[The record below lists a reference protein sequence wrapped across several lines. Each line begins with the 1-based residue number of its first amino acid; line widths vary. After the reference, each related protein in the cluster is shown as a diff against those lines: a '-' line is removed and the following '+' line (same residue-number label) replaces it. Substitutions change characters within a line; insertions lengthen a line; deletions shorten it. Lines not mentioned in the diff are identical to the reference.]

1 MEFDIQSKVENDI
14 EDMFLINIIEKDS
27 KNQEISN
34 AEIAFG
40 TYKGTKQVELITNE
54 NTTEIRI
61 EFYAKDKYINKE
73 LTINSLKLN
82 GKEYPLQ
89 YKYIPTKLVQKIKN
103 ININYKTSQE
113 RMEMIKNAL
122 ELSKDNFLTGIGGD
136 GWQYKYGE
144 VQSYEYISKEIH
156 SYPAKVILEFGII
169 GVISYIGIIILVVKC
184 IKDRDTS
191 NISLIFAV
199 MIIILH
205 SIIDTDMEYAHI
217 LIYVFAMI
225 ANISSNKEIKE
236 KDNKKLYVILNI
248 VLIALMLVSIYS
260 LINIEQYDRYS
271 NISDLLSQR
280 NGLRRTSAEYLEI
293 NRKIAQEYEEI
304 IKTERYGHIVMYENI
319 VKYYINSDYDKKK
332 EMLEEYY
339 EKIKQYKN
347 KNNNNSGSLC
357 SKIYVIDS
365 IINQLERQENPTCNE
380 MAEKFADI
388 IIEEYE
394 VTKVELERCLEKQY
408 VNDSMELIEL
418 EDIYND
424 AKDVKDKYIYGVR
437 IYNTSE
443 TKIKDEDLQ
452 DIEIDIGQDMIIYH
466 THGTE
471 SYKSNEEYETFKFY
485 RTTDTNYNVI
495 KIGEHLSQLFE
506 DKGYNIIHETEYF
519 DLPSTSGAYGRAI
532 ARVNERIAENEETS
546 LVIDIHRDAI
556 SEEEHLAPTVEI
568 DGKTAARLRFVI
580 GTETE
585 LEEEWKNN
593 LKLALEIQRKAD
605 EIYPGLFQPIL
616 IREEG
621 YQKDLSRNAILIE
634 VGENCSML
642 EDALNSIE
650 YFAEVVNMCATENL
664 K

>member
-1 MEFDIQSKVENDI
+1 
-14 EDMFLINIIEKDS
+14 
-27 KNQEISN
+27 
-34 AEIAFG
+34 
-40 TYKGTKQVELITNE
+40 
-54 NTTEIRI
+54 
-61 EFYAKDKYINKE
+61 
-73 LTINSLKLN
+73 
-82 GKEYPLQ
+82 
-89 YKYIPTKLVQKIKN
+89 
-103 ININYKTSQE
+103 
-113 RMEMIKNAL
+113 MIKNAL
-122 ELSKDNFLTGIGGD
+122 ELSKGNILTGIGGD

-156 SYPAKVILEFGII
+156 SYPAKVILEFGVI
-169 GVISYIGIIILVVKC
+169 GVISYIGIIILVVKG
-184 IKDRDTS
+184 IKNRETS
-191 NISLIFAV
+191 NLSLIFAV

-205 SIIDTDMEYAHI
+205 SVIDLDMEYVHI
-217 LIYVFAMI
+217 LIYVFAVI
-225 ANISSNKEIKE
+225 ASIPNNRENNE
-236 KDNKKLYVILNI
+236 NNNKKLYVILNI
-248 VLIALMLVSIYS
+248 ALIALMSVNIYS
-260 LINIEQYDRYS
+260 LINIEQYDRYN

-293 NRKIAQEYEEI
+293 NKKIAQEYEEI

-319 VKYYINSDYDKKK
+319 VKYYINSDYDKKE
-332 EMLEEYY
+332 EMIQEYY

-347 KNNNNSGSLC
+347 KNNDIRGSII

-394 VTKVELERCLEKQY
+394 TTKVELERCLQEQY
-408 VNDSMELIEL
+408 INDSMELIAL

-424 AKDVKDKYIYGVR
+424 AKDVKEKYIYGVR

-443 TKIKDEDLQ
+443 TEIKDEDLEN
-452 DIEIDIGQDMIIYH
+452 IEIDIGQNFVIYH

-485 RTTDTNYNVI
+485 RSTDTNYNVI
-495 KIGEHLSQLFE
+495 EIGRHLTKLFE
-506 DKGYNIIHETEYF
+506 NKGYNIIHETQYF

-532 ARVNERIAENEETS
+532 ARVNARIAENEETS
-546 LVIDIHRDAI
+546 FVIDIHRDAI

-568 DGKTAARLRFVI
+568 EGKTAARLRFVI

-585 LEEEWKNN
+585 SEEEWKNN

-605 EIYPGLFQPIL
+605 ENYPGLFQPIL

-650 YFAEVVNMCATENL
+650 YFAEVVDMCAIENL
-664 K
+664 YCI